1 MLLGIR
7 HAGLIVS
14 DMEKSVDFY
23 VNKIGFE
30 VLQDFWDGSEGINN
44 LAGTKDMNV
53 HMIKMKSPDGS
64 VIELLKYHGENVSHA
79 RNYDQLYSVG
89 EAHIAI
95 QVKNARDFYD
105 HCKIKDIETLSEPI
119 RSNEG
124 IANVFFIFDPD
135 KYRVEVV
142 EII

>member
-1 MLLGIR
+1 MLLGVR

-23 VNKIGFE
+23 VNKIGFQ

-44 LAGTKDMNV
+44 LAGTSGMNV
-53 HMIKMKSPDGS
+53 HMVKMKSPDGS
-64 VIELLKYHGENVSHA
+64 VIELLKYYGDEVSYE
-79 RNYDQLYSVG
+79 RNYNKLYSVG

-95 QVKNARDFYD
+95 QVKNAKEFFN
-105 HCKIKDIETLSEPI
+105 HCHKNGIETLSEPI
-119 RSNEG
+119 KSNEG
-124 IANVFFIFDPD
+124 IAYVFFIFDPD
-135 KYRVEVV
+135 RYRVEVV